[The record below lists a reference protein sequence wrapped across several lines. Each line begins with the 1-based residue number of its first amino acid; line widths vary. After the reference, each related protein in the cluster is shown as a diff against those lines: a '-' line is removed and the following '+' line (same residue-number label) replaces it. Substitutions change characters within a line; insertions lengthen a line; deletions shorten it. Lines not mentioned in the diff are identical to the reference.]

1 MQGGLRSK
9 RQRIFKMG
17 EDVNPIEGVINIA
30 DVMLVFA
37 CGLMLALAVYWNI
50 DLGPIGERID
60 INQGR
65 EVTESPQIRDDLIET
80 QNQGKLYEK
89 MGTVYKDP
97 ATGQLFMLT
106 EGNGQ

>member
-1 MQGGLRSK
+1 MEGGLRSRK
-9 RQRIFKMG
+9 HRMFKIS

-50 DLGPIGERID
+50 DLGPIGERINL
-60 INQGR
+60 NQGR
-65 EVTESPQIRDDLIET
+65 EVTKAPEIRDDLIET
-80 QNQGKLYEK
+80 QGQGKLYQK

-106 EGNGQ
+106 ESDN

>member
-1 MQGGLRSK
+1 MDGGLRS
-9 RQRIFKMG
+9 RRRRLFNSS

-50 DLGPIGERID
+50 DLGPVGERID
-60 INQGR
+60 LSQGR
-65 EVTESPQIRDDLIET
+65 EVTETPEIRKDLIET
-80 QNQGKLYEK
+80 QGQGKLYEK

-97 ATGQLFMLT
+97 ETGKLFMIT
-106 EGNGQ
+106 EGDGK